1 VDFQASF
8 RERVAMLAGLE
19 ESALEAVAQS
29 LPITEGMPELI
40 ATLRARGVYTAI
52 LSGGFDYFAKHL
64 QARFGFDEVHANGLP
79 IVDGRVIG
87 DVIDPIVDGQRKRAL
102 VKSIAAKLDIDSGQ
116 VIAVGDGANDLP
128 MLNFAGLGV
137 AFEAKPIVRA
147 QAAHNIRH
155 IGLDGVL
162 YLLGAAS
169 ERL

>member
-1 VDFQASF
+1 
-8 RERVAMLAGLE
+8 
-19 ESALEAVAQS
+19 
-29 LPITEGMPELI
+29 
-40 ATLRARGVYTAI
+40 
-52 LSGGFDYFAKHL
+52 
-64 QARFGFDEVHANGLP
+64 
-79 IVDGRVIG
+79 
-87 DVIDPIVDGQRKRAL
+87 
-102 VKSIAAKLDIDSGQ
+102 
-116 VIAVGDGANDLP
+116 VGDGANDLP